1 MADERPPAREEA
13 RPWTR
18 IDEYVVL
25 LARSRSARR
34 ARSPKPRTQP
44 ENPRFFLS
52 TLPFLILMA
61 ALMVIMLAVFLVAWP
76 GSRPEKQPR
85 IEEREQ
91 GVAPRGWLED
101 AEREFNQ
108 G

>member
-1 MADERPPAREEA
+1 MADDWPPAREEA

-18 IDEYVVL
+18 IDEYVVS
-25 LARSRSARR
+25 LARARRARR
-34 ARSPKPRTQP
+34 ARSPKPRTTP
-44 ENPRFFLS
+44 EEPRFALS
-52 TLPFLILMA
+52 TLPFLLLMA

-76 GSRPEKQPR
+76 GSRPDKQPQLA
-85 IEEREQ
+85 EREQ

-101 AEREFNQ
+101 AEREFNK